1 MIQNK
6 SIGSKIFDTFN
17 IIFMV
22 LLSVLCL
29 YPIWYAFCLSVSSQ
43 AATSSGLVT
52 FYPIGFNLYS
62 YQEIMS
68 DANFF
73 HSFGISVM
81 RTILGVGL
89 TMLVLVLMAYPLSKS
104 KKEFGPRNILMW
116 FVIFCMLFNGGTVP
130 WYITMKN
137 YGMINS
143 IWGLVFGGS
152 LPVFNLI
159 LLINFFKSIP
169 GELEEAAIVD
179 GANPWQILFKVVVP
193 CAKPVLATVVLFV
206 AVYHWN
212 DYFQGLV
219 LATGERYYPLQT
231 YIKQFVVSTSQM
243 ASMTAEELMAVS
255 RLNNKSLDAAK
266 IFISM
271 IPMLAVY
278 PFLQK
283 YFVNGIML
291 GSVKG

>member
-1 MIQNK
+1 
-6 SIGSKIFDTFN
+6 
-17 IIFMV
+17 
-22 LLSVLCL
+22 
-29 YPIWYAFCLSVSSQ
+29 
-43 AATSSGLVT
+43 
-52 FYPIGFNLYS
+52 
-62 YQEIMS
+62 
-68 DANFF
+68 
-73 HSFGISVM
+73 
-81 RTILGVGL
+81 
-89 TMLVLVLMAYPLSKS
+89 
-104 KKEFGPRNILMW
+104 MW

-278 PFLQK
+278 HFLQK